1 MENQLVNKTAVVAA
15 VVITLLQRPQTMIS
29 HPHTTPVRLTASRL
43 ASQEEFLE
51 QVGAFLSRW
60 IRAVIQMQVRAFHSV
75 ETAQHTPIP
84 IQGVGI

>member
-1 MENQLVNKTAVVAA
+1 MENQLVNTTTVMGA
-15 VVITLLQRPQTMIS
+15 VVITLLQRPPTMIS
-29 HPHTTPVRLTASRL
+29 HPPTTLVRLTASRS

-51 QVGAFLSRW
+51 QVAAFLSRW
-60 IRAVIQMQVRAFHSV
+60 IRAVIQMQVRAFPSV